1 MGDSDLDSDS
11 WDNTMSLRFLVDTG
25 VLAAGAGAS
34 SDAATDVGAFAATDV
49 GAFAATDAIA
59 CLEFPFVFFF
69 RWFFYIMSTWIPFV
83 LNHL

>member
-25 VLAAGAGAS
+25 VLAAGAGAGAS

-59 CLEFPFVFFF
+59 CLEFPFVFFIDGSF
-69 RWFFYIMSTWIPFV
+69 T
-83 LNHL
+83 

>member
-34 SDAATDVGAFAATDV
+34 SDAATDVGAFAATD
-49 GAFAATDAIA
+49 AIA
-59 CLEFPFVFFF
+59 CLEFPFVFF
-69 RWFFYIMSTWIPFV
+69 
-83 LNHL
+83 

>member
-25 VLAAGAGAS
+25 VFAAAAAAAAAGIS
-34 SDAATDVGAFAATDV
+34 SDAATDASADAATDV

-59 CLEFPFVFFF
+59 EGCLEFSFFF
-69 RWFFYIMSTWIPFV
+69 FIGCSLT
-83 LNHL
+83 